1 MSDILSAISAVA
13 SAVAAVSASV
23 AIWPAHRAA
32 TEACKQN
39 NIQTK
44 VQKEALQ
51 PYLWVDIQPTFAQGN
66 LLQIVLANEGPTV
79 ATNVQVVFDP
89 KIPPATA
96 GLDKSEVAQC
106 GLRDGILSLT
116 PGRRL
121 RWPIGSVT
129 ARIGDSQSFDSTI
142 TYRVTVKGCGPL
154 GPLDSGTFYIRPA
167 DWREIIDEPV
177 GSPHRVAEQFKEI
190 AKQLNKLSGQ

>member
-32 TEACKQN
+32 TEARKQN

-96 GLDKSEVAQC
+96 GLDKSEVTQC
-106 GLRDGILSLT
+106 RLRDGILSLT

-121 RWPIGSVT
+121 CWPIGSVT

-142 TYRVTVKGCGPL
+142 TYRVTVKGCGPFGAIGFRNVWIPERSTSGL
-154 GPLDSGTFYIRPA
+154 LTGVRLLMNPLARCIES
-167 DWREIIDEPV
+167 
-177 GSPHRVAEQFKEI
+177 
-190 AKQLNKLSGQ
+190 LNSSKK

>member
-32 TEACKQN
+32 TEARKQN

-66 LLQIVLANEGPTV
+66 LLQIVLVNEGPTV
-79 ATNVQVVFDP
+79 ATNVKVVFDP

-106 GLRDGILSLT
+106 RLRDGILSLT

-121 RWPIGSVT
+121 RWPIGSAT
-129 ARIGDSQSFDSTI
+129 ARIGDSQSFDSTT

-154 GPLDSGTFYIRPA
+154 GPLDSGTFGFRNVLHQA
-167 DWREIIDEPV
+167 C
-177 GSPHRVAEQFKEI
+177 
-190 AKQLNKLSGQ
+190 

>member
-32 TEACKQN
+32 TEARKQN

-66 LLQIVLANEGPTV
+66 LLQIVLAT
-79 ATNVQVVFDP
+79 TDRKSVV
-89 KIPPATA
+89 
-96 GLDKSEVAQC
+96 
-106 GLRDGILSLT
+106 
-116 PGRRL
+116 
-121 RWPIGSVT
+121 
-129 ARIGDSQSFDSTI
+129 
-142 TYRVTVKGCGPL
+142 
-154 GPLDSGTFYIRPA
+154 
-167 DWREIIDEPV
+167 
-177 GSPHRVAEQFKEI
+177 
-190 AKQLNKLSGQ
+190 

>member
-32 TEACKQN
+32 TEARKQN

-44 VQKEALQ
+44 VQKEVLQ

-96 GLDKSEVAQC
+96 GLDKSEVAQS
-106 GLRDGILSLT
+106 RKVILGVSWVIS
-116 PGRRL
+116 GRRYDDGPPP
-121 RWPIGSVT
+121 WGIMG
-129 ARIGDSQSFDSTI
+129 
-142 TYRVTVKGCGPL
+142 VKE
-154 GPLDSGTFYIRPA
+154 T
-167 DWREIIDEPV
+167 
-177 GSPHRVAEQFKEI
+177 SP
-190 AKQLNKLSGQ
+190 

>member
-32 TEACKQN
+32 TEARKQN

-106 GLRDGILSLT
+106 GLSDGILSLT

-154 GPLDSGTFYIRPA
+154 GPLDSGTFGFRNVLHQA
-167 DWREIIDEPV
+167 C
-177 GSPHRVAEQFKEI
+177 
-190 AKQLNKLSGQ
+190 

>member
-32 TEACKQN
+32 TEARKQN

-106 GLRDGILSLT
+106 RLRDGILSLT

-121 RWPIGSVT
+121 CWPIGSVT

-142 TYRVTVKGCGPL
+142 TYCVTVKGCGPL
-154 GPLDSGTFYIRPA
+154 GPLDSETFYIRPA

-177 GSPHRVAEQFKEI
+177 GSLHRVAEQLKEI